1 MAKHYNY
8 AKIAEVFWKNKALY
22 QGIVLCIMGTF
33 HTMCNVL
40 GKIGKRFQDAGL
52 RDLCIESGIIAEGSV
67 NSVMDGRAYNRGIKT
82 HK

>member
-1 MAKHYNY
+1 MLCYYLAKHYNY

-22 QGIVLCIMGTF
+22 QGIVLCIMDTF

-52 RDLCIESGIIAEGSV
+52 RDICIKSGIIAEGLV
-67 NSVMDGRAYNRGIKT
+67 NLVTD
-82 HK
+82 